1 VFFHPASAYL
11 QYTWHLPED
20 HTRYSVFIP
29 EDGVRAGNVGI
40 EETLRRIPPAAVRR
54 MREELVRLVPR
65 LVYADP
71 RYRLETVKDAFD
83 VAVEGVIEKVVE
95 SRTGSAAESWLEKIW
110 SM

>member
-1 VFFHPASAYL
+1 
-11 QYTWHLPED
+11 
-20 HTRYSVFIP
+20 
-29 EDGVRAGNVGI
+29 
-40 EETLRRIPPAAVRR
+40 
-54 MREELVRLVPR
+54 MREELVRVVPR

-71 RYRLETVKDAFD
+71 RYRLETVKDEFD